1 MMAGAET
8 CWAARGAI
16 NFAPFLKGLDCHS
29 KERDGG
35 TSALPTQWAQF
46 ASCLS
51 EALPRN

>member
-1 MMAGAET
+1 MTAGAET
-8 CWAARGAI
+8 CWAARGAV
-16 NFAPFLKGLDCHS
+16 NLPPFLKGLDCHS

-35 TSALPTQWAQF
+35 ASALPTQSSQF